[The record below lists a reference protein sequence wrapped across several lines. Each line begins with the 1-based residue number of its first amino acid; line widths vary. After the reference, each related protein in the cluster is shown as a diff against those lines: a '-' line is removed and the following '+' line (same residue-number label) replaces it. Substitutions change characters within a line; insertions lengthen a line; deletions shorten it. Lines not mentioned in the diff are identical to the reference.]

1 MTAKTIVSKFVL
13 AANTRL
19 IKRINSKCSQKQTIL
34 ILVFYK
40 IQIAMTLIIMKT
52 DRTEEIRLKKV

>member
-40 IQIAMTLIIMKT
+40 IQIAMTLLMKT
-52 DRTEEIRLKKV
+52 DRTKEIRLKKV